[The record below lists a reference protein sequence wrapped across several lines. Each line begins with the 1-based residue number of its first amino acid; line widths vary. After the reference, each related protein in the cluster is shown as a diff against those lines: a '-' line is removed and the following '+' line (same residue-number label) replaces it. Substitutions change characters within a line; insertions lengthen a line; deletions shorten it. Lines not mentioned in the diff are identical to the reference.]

1 MNIAPAHAATAA
13 RNIGLKAARRALR
26 LHKPVVRA
34 VRRAQRASEHLRHYA
49 QERQVER
56 EIALAA
62 RGTAPIVVGP
72 WLGEVGYEALYWIP
86 FLRWFEDAF
95 RIDPER
101 VVAISRGGVQQWYA
115 GLAGRYVDL
124 FDFFTPQEFS
134 ERNAAR
140 RRDIEGGGQKQS
152 GLGAFDREILS
163 RVGPG
168 LGARFTV
175 FHPALLFRLF
185 NQFWLGNRPIDHV
198 WQHTRF
204 ERFEPAPSPGLD
216 LPAEY
221 VAAKFYT
228 GTALPDSDATRRQLR
243 TFVERVAQRTPVVM
257 LDAGFSVDEHR
268 EYLFDGIPN
277 VQALGGL
284 APRLNLGV
292 QTQVI
297 AHARQFIGTCGSLA
311 WMAPMMG
318 VPTIATHADDR
329 LLTPHLL
336 VARHA
341 YRATGAARFTV
352 LDLRAADHLRLLDPA
367 PR

>member
-1 MNIAPAHAATAA
+1 M
-13 RNIGLKAARRALR
+13 
-26 LHKPVVRA
+26 
-34 VRRAQRASEHLRHYA
+34 
-49 QERQVER
+49 
-56 EIALAA
+56 
-62 RGTAPIVVGP
+62 
-72 WLGEVGYEALYWIP
+72 GYEALYWIP

>member
-1 MNIAPAHAATAA
+1 MNIAPTHGATAA
-13 RNIGLKAARRALR
+13 RNIGLKAARRAFR

-34 VRRAQRASEHLRHYA
+34 VRRAQRASERLRHYA
-49 QERQVER
+49 QELQVER
-56 EIALAA
+56 EIAATA
-62 RGTAPIVVGP
+62 RGAAPIVVGP

-86 FLRWFEDAF
+86 FLRCFGDAF
-95 RIDPER
+95 RDDPER
-101 VVAISRGGVQQWYA
+101 VVVVSRGGVQQWYS

-124 FDFFTPQEFS
+124 FDFFAPHEFS
-134 ERNAAR
+134 AKNAAR
-140 RRDIEGGGQKQS
+140 RQETEGGGQKQS

-163 RVGPG
+163 RVGSG
-168 LGARFTV
+168 LDARFTL

-204 ERFEPAPSPGLD
+204 ERFQPAPPPALD

-221 VAAKFYT
+221 VAAKFYS
-228 GTALPDSDATRRQLR
+228 GTALPDSDATRRQVR

-257 LDAGFSVDEHR
+257 LDAGFTVDEHR

-284 APRLNLGV
+284 APRMNLGV

-297 AHARQFIGTCGSLA
+297 SHARQFIGTCGSLA
-311 WMAPMMG
+311 WLAPMLG
-318 VPTIATHADDR
+318 VPTIAAHADDR

-341 YRATGAARFTV
+341 YRATTAARFTI
-352 LDLRAADHLRLLDPA
+352 LDLPAADRLRLLDGA
-367 PR
+367 SR